1 VTGAGAVVTAR
12 VRAHDTD
19 RGRVLPA
26 YAYVE
31 LRWSGRMPLEV
42 RMSGCGQVT
51 GTTVFARD
59 LLAEALESGA
69 AGAGRIRFRLAV
81 PGPRHVPKLLVA
93 LDPDLPSAHAYAVKP
108 DPVQAFLMR
117 TFELVPAG
125 SEPGCL
131 PGGDVIAALLETS

>member
-1 VTGAGAVVTAR
+1 MTGTGSVVTAR
-12 VRAHDTD
+12 IRAHDTD

-31 LRWSGRMPLEV
+31 LRWSARLPLEV

-51 GTTVFARD
+51 GTALFARD

-81 PGPRHVPKLLVA
+81 PGPRYVPKLLVA
-93 LDPDLPSAHAYAVKP
+93 LDPDLPGARSYAVKP

-117 TFELVPAG
+117 TFELV
-125 SEPGCL
+125 STRDEPGCL
-131 PGGDVIAALLETS
+131 PDGDVIAALLEAS